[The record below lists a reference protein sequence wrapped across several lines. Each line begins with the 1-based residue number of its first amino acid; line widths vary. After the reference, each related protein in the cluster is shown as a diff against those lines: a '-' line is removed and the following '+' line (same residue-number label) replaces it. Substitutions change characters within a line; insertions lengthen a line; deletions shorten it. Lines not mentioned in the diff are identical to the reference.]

1 MRRMDRYEEE
11 ENPKKESRSL
21 KNQELYESIG
31 SNTKYTNLS
40 DIKYINV
47 QDLSN
52 LNTEDNT
59 RENYQ
64 RLKDYS
70 NIVAL
75 PKVKKDLEDFKT
87 VYKEKE
93 NRVYDINSAMAEA
106 RKNRVDIDEKESKR
120 KLKNDKYNILLSMT
134 PEELEEYRKERK
146 EKYTHPDE
154 EEIDELIDT
163 IASKTLAGELDKQTT
178 VNLLSE
184 LMATSIMDRVDM
196 TEEITEN
203 TTEDLATTTPVKM
216 SYEETAQEDKEIE
229 EKQEEKEEENPVVV
243 EDDEQDKSFITS
255 ETINPEKLQE
265 LKEELDEKE
274 KQDDQIIEGADSEFY
289 TRSMDLSEKDF
300 DSELADEFVDAK
312 IPIGVKLIIALI
324 VIAVIASA
332 AYFIWKMMF

>member
-21 KNQELYESIG
+21 KNQELYENIG
-31 SNTKYTNLS
+31 SNTKYANIA
-40 DIKYINV
+40 DIKNINV

-52 LNTEDNT
+52 LNPEENT

-70 NIVAL
+70 NIVPL

-196 TEEITEN
+196 TEEISEN
-203 TTEDLATTTPVKM
+203 TTEDLATTTPVRM
-216 SYEETAQEDKEIE
+216 SYEETAQEDP
-229 EKQEEKEEENPVVV
+229 KQEEKEEENPVVV

-255 ETINPEKLQE
+255 EEINPEKLQE
-265 LKEELDEKE
+265 LKEEMDEKE

-300 DSELADEFVDAK
+300 DGELAEEFIDTK
-312 IPIGVKLIIALI
+312 IPLGVKLIIALI

>member
-21 KNQELYESIG
+21 KNQELYENIG
-31 SNTKYTNLS
+31 SNTKYTNIA
-40 DIKYINV
+40 DIKNINV

-52 LNTEDNT
+52 LNPEENT

-70 NIVAL
+70 NIVPL

-196 TEEITEN
+196 TEEISEN
-203 TTEDLATTTPVKM
+203 TTEDLATTTPVRM
-216 SYEETAQEDKEIE
+216 SYEETAQEDP
-229 EKQEEKEEENPVVV
+229 KQEEKEEENPEVV

-255 ETINPEKLQE
+255 EEINPEKLQE
-265 LKEELDEKE
+265 LKEEMDEKE

-300 DSELADEFVDAK
+300 DGELAEEFIDTK
-312 IPIGVKLIIALI
+312 IPLGVKLIIALI

>member
-11 ENPKKESRSL
+11 ENPGKESRSI
-21 KNQELYESIG
+21 KNKELYENIG
-31 SNTKYTNLS
+31 SNTKYTNIA
-40 DIKYINV
+40 DIKNINV

-52 LNTEDNT
+52 LNPEENT

-70 NIVAL
+70 NIVPL

-196 TEEITEN
+196 TEEISEN
-203 TTEDLATTTPVKM
+203 TTEDLATTTPVRM
-216 SYEETAQEDKEIE
+216 SYEETAQEDP
-229 EKQEEKEEENPVVV
+229 KQEEKEEENPEVV

-255 ETINPEKLQE
+255 EEINPEKLQE
-265 LKEELDEKE
+265 LKEEMDEKE

-300 DSELADEFVDAK
+300 DGELAEEFIDTK
-312 IPIGVKLIIALI
+312 IPLGVKLIIALI